1 LEKTQSSF
9 QHLTSN
15 LQFPMSAQIKL
26 VGILKSYVGGKSEV
40 MVAAGETIRESIKK
54 LGIPSEIVALVTVN
68 QTQQSKDYVVQEGD
82 VITLLAV
89 VGGG

>member
-1 LEKTQSSF
+1 
-9 QHLTSN
+9 
-15 LQFPMSAQIKL
+15 MSAQIKL

-40 MVAAGETIRESIKK
+40 MVASGKTIRESITA
-54 LGIPSEIVALVTVN
+54 LGIPSDIVALVTVN
-68 QTQQSKDYVVQEGD
+68 NTQQSKDYVAQEGD